1 MEDTDY
7 LNLLSQLHHCALA
20 RSYHSGKA
28 KCEKDWSWRPQ
39 ALIDYDL
46 WYVAAGKG
54 EVWLNDEHHTIAA
67 GSCFLL
73 RPGDRVAADQ
83 DPDHRLTVI
92 FIHFQSSRSK
102 LDKEASLE
110 QGPLHLFPSAFVIQ
124 DTVWMET
131 LLNRLLV
138 LDDAS
143 PNELEHTEFAAVLRA
158 ALCVML
164 KTYEETHQQT
174 SKHHAIIRR
183 LIRHIKEN
191 PSSSFTHEQLAD
203 YAGLSS
209 RYLNTLFKKQTGVSL
224 KTFMART
231 RIERACH
238 LLSECRMNVTQ
249 IADTLGYS
257 DIYFFSKQFKHFV
270 GESPLQY
277 RSRVEATH
285 MHTFNSASSR

>member
-1 MEDTDY
+1 MNDQDY
-7 LNLLSQLHHCALA
+7 LNLILQLDHCPFSS
-20 RSYHSGKA
+20 SYHSGKA

-54 EVWLNDEHHTIAA
+54 EVWLNDKHYSISA

-83 DPDHRLTVI
+83 DPDHRLTVY
-92 FIHFQSSRSK
+92 FIHFQLNQAK
-102 LDKEASLE
+102 LDIETAVE
-110 QGPLHLFPSAFVIQ
+110 QAPLRFFPSSFVIP
-124 DTVWMET
+124 DTVWIET

-138 LDDAS
+138 LDDAA
-143 PNELEHTEFAAVLRA
+143 PNEVEQIEFASILRA
-158 ALCVML
+158 ALCVLL
-164 KTYEETHQQT
+164 KSYEESQQQT

-183 LIRHIKEN
+183 LIRFIKEN
-191 PSSSFTHEQLAD
+191 PSSLLTYEQLAN

-209 RYLNTLFKKQTGVSL
+209 RYLNILFKKQTGVSV

-238 LLSECRMNVTQ
+238 LLAECSMNVTQ

-257 DIYFFSKQFKHFV
+257 DIYFFSKQFKQFV
-270 GESPLQY
+270 GESPLRY
-277 RSRVEATH
+277 RSRVEAAH
-285 MHTFNSASSR
+285 AHTVATSSSH